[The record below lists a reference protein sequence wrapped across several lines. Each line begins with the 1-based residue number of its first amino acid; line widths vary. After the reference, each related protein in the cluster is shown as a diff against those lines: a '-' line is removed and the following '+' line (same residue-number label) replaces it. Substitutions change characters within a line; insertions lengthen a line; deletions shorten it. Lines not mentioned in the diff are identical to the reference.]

1 MNIDRFR
8 TASIAGKITI
18 SIAVVIVASALFGL
32 LLFSTIKLGDI
43 LHPFLGVFSYPVA
56 MIATIAVVNFICCKI
71 IKPVCEVKFGDKSRE
86 GK

>member
-8 TASIAGKITI
+8 TAGIAGKIAI
-18 SIAVVIVASALFGL
+18 SMSAVIVASALFGL

-43 LHPFLGVFSYPVA
+43 LNPFLGDFAYPVA
-56 MIATIAVVNFICCKI
+56 MIATIAAVNFICCKI
-71 IKPVCEVKFGDKSRE
+71 IKPVCEVKFGEKSRE

>member
-8 TASIAGKITI
+8 TAGIAGKIAI
-18 SIAVVIVASALFGL
+18 SITAVIVASALFGL

-43 LHPFLGVFSYPVA
+43 LNPFFGDFAYPVA